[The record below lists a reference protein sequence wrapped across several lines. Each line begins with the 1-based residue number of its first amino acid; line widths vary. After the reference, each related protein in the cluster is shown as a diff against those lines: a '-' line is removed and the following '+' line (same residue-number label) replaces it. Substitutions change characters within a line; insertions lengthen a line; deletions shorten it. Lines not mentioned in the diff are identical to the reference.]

1 MCSPSSRWLNNLP
14 VHPTVIMNALASAS
28 TLRPAAAARQS
39 RTERRDGRLQ
49 AAAVAQWRPSPT
61 SPSSPMTLSSVVVGS
76 SLRPA
81 RSDNTSSSPP
91 RAASSRR
98 RERPRSAEAAD
109 LSSSSPADSILRDDG
124 LEARPSKEARQ
135 GRWRGSRGGVFVVAA
150 SFLLPAARKGR
161 HRAPALLRRR
171 RAQGPGAPPRGRV
184 PGGRPHARQ
193 PPAEAEQDVDWVDG
207 GE

>member
-1 MCSPSSRWLNNLP
+1 
-14 VHPTVIMNALASAS
+14 MNALASAS

-98 RERPRSAEAAD
+98 RERPRSAEAAAASAVD
-109 LSSSSPADSILRDDG
+109 VTSPPPPPPTRYYATTDWRRGLPKRPGKGGGEEAEEEFSSSPP
-124 LEARPSKEARQ
+124 PSF
-135 GRWRGSRGGVFVVAA
+135 S
-150 SFLLPAARKGR
+150 
-161 HRAPALLRRR
+161 
-171 RAQGPGAPPRGRV
+171 PPREKVGIALPLFSVDDEPKALELPRAV
-184 PGGRPHARQ
+184 ES
-193 PPAEAEQDVDWVDG
+193 PADDPTLANPLQRLNRMSTGWMGVSEALFECFFD
-207 GE
+207 